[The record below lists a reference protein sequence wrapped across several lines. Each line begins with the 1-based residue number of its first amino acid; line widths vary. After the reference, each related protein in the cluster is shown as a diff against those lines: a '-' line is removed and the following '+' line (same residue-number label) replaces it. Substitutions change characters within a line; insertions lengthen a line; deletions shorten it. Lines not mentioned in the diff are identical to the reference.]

1 MYHILFIYVSI
12 GIVLNSR
19 KTQMFEYSSSTYVKC
34 IIYFLYTIATGVV
47 FFSRNVFFHKVPIEV
62 WILVMYHIIKTMAR
76 KLCCSISNFNVC
88 HLSFFHNIDL
98 PIEVWIKFIYHIIKT
113 MARKL
118 CSSLSNFFFV
128 FCPFSA
134 FMQVCQYFFLRLLKA
149 YMKWYKMPIFNV
161 WVVRCKGAVAIR
173 NNDWWSQMVTKALT
187 LLGTISLRCS
197 WYTCVDQ
204 IVLFKIQEYFLF
216 VTFCS
221 RGLHICPGGRVFQR
235 GWLKCE
241 CDLFVSK
248 DRIYITT
255 KCSGCLRLHIYMFK
269 RFSL

>member
-1 MYHILFIYVSI
+1 
-12 GIVLNSR
+12 
-19 KTQMFEYSSSTYVKC
+19 MFEYSSSTYVKC